1 MSLFWNPFSYVQ
13 KSPSNWKNII
23 PEITSTTRN
32 IRISVLRMDLLM
44 MLLYQGNFL
53 TKMKFDLCDKITT
66 SYIGSIYFLLL
77 LYFGSLSLSER
88 SSFLAWAQLIVLW
101 LPCLWQRLQLCIVFC
116 ILLVFVISVACCL
129 FLCTEKDPRSKVE
142 LCSGLT
148 AFFLDWAL

>member
-1 MSLFWNPFSYVQ
+1 MSRNHHLTE
-13 KSPSNWKNII
+13 KNII

-53 TKMKFDLCDKITT
+53 TKMKFDLCDKITM

-88 SSFLAWAQLIVLW
+88 SSFLDWAQLIVLW

-116 ILLVFVISVACCL
+116 ILLVFVICVAWCL

-142 LCSGLT
+142 LCSSLT
-148 AFFLDWAL
+148 AFFLDSYIYQLHSV

>member
-1 MSLFWNPFSYVQ
+1 M
-13 KSPSNWKNII
+13 
-23 PEITSTTRN
+23 TRN

-53 TKMKFDLCDKITT
+53 TKMKFDLCDKITM

-88 SSFLAWAQLIVLW
+88 SSFLDWAQLIVLW

-116 ILLVFVISVACCL
+116 FLHVFEYCVAWCL

-148 AFFLDWAL
+148 AFFLD

>member
-1 MSLFWNPFSYVQ
+1 MSRNHHLTE
-13 KSPSNWKNII
+13 KNII
-23 PEITSTTRN
+23 PEITSMTRN

-101 LPCLWQRLQLCIVFC
+101 LPCLWQRLQMCIFFC
-116 ILLVFVISVACCL
+116 ILLVFVICVAWCL

-148 AFFLDWAL
+148 AFFLD

>member
-1 MSLFWNPFSYVQ
+1 MEEGGEDL
-13 KSPSNWKNII
+13 PSNDDHRSHRSRLRHLSRASHVPGFSKVNNVLILKSILICPEITILLKKNII
-23 PEITSTTRN
+23 PEITSMTRN

-116 ILLVFVISVACCL
+116 I
-129 FLCTEKDPRSKVE
+129 
-142 LCSGLT
+142 
-148 AFFLDWAL
+148 